1 MKKTS
6 MQFLLILFQR
16 TRLRFPAFAVQA
28 LLALITLQLPVIGYC
43 DSGNGWFKNLFESKG
58 KNMKELVL
66 TREVIIKDKSGFLP
80 EPQVISRADDGGFI
94 IAGSLGRAWAIKTDA
109 AGKVLWRNL
118 QDKTFAGGGYAAAFT
133 GAIAMSDGSTYLC
146 GNMSFPSGGYTPS
159 LLTHLDA
166 EGHVINEQLFVPQKR
181 TEHGLGYFDSCVRWG
196 DGMLI
201 VGHIFQFNN
210 SKDFLKNDE
219 HYYWLLMLDTA
230 GKIKWEKQIPTR
242 FDTIDGT
249 QSMLVASDSSLVF
262 AGYRTGK
269 TELFRI
275 SVAGELTAK
284 KSLDGL
290 FAFVRP
296 VIPDNF
302 LQLYGLN
309 PTDKAF
315 ESITFNDCLEETRR
329 IQGGH
334 GFDFGGRFAY
344 RMPDQSLVLFGAEHH
359 ALYKSAI
366 AHVDPQLRSAQKIEL
381 IHDAQFYDNGF
392 IDAAAPTGNVDEF
405 VAARKLLKHVPGNEV
420 SEEARVGLVLDFI
433 QIK

>member
-1 MKKTS
+1 MKNIS
-6 MQFLLILFQR
+6 ILPPLVLYQDME
-16 TRLRFPAFAVQA
+16 LRFPTFSAQV
-28 LLALITLQLPVIGYC
+28 LLVFVALQLPIIGWC
-43 DSGNGWFKNLFESKG
+43 DSGNGWFRNFESKG
-58 KNMKELVL
+58 SDMKKLTL
-66 TREVIIKDKSGFLP
+66 TREVIIKDETGLLP
-80 EPQVISRADDGGFI
+80 EPQVISKTSDGGFV
-94 IAGSLGRAWAIKTDA
+94 IAGSLGRAWAVKTDA

-118 QDKTFAGGGYAAAFT
+118 QDKPFSGNGYATTFT
-133 GAIAMSDGSTYLC
+133 GAVAMPDGSTYLC
-146 GNMSFPSGGYTPS
+146 GNVSFPSGGYTPS
-159 LLTHLDA
+159 LLLHLDA
-166 EGHVINEQLFVPQKR
+166 EGHVINEHLFVPQKR
-181 TEHGLGYFDSCVRWG
+181 TEHGLGYFDSCIRWG

-219 HYYWLLMLDTA
+219 HYYWLLMLGAT
-230 GKIKWEKQIPTR
+230 GQIKWEKQIPTS

-269 TELFRI
+269 TELFCI
-275 SVAGELTAK
+275 SMAGELTSK
-284 KSLDGL
+284 KSLEGL
-290 FAFVRP
+290 FAIVRP
-296 VIPDNF
+296 VMPDDS
-302 LQLYGLN
+302 LQIYGLN

-315 ESITFNDCLEETRR
+315 EVITFNDRLEETRR
-329 IQGGH
+329 IQGGD

-359 ALYKSAI
+359 TLHKSAI
-366 AHVDPQLRSAQKIEL
+366 AHVDPQLRSVQKIEL

-392 IDAAAPTGNVDEF
+392 IDAAAPTGNADEF
-405 VAARKLLKHVPGNEV
+405 VTARKLLKHVTRDEV